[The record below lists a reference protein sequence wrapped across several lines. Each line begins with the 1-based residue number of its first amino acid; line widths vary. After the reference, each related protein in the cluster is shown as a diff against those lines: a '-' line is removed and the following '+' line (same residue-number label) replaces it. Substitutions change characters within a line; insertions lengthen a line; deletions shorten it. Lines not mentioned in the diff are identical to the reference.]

1 MPHSSTSRVKQKP
14 TLLANPHNHSPVWFL
29 AMPPQAV
36 SPVVAIF
43 VPSILILHQWV
54 RVVADFDCI
63 LKGLCFLFLILL
75 SQSGDLVKDL
85 KSSPWS
91 TQLFDA
97 LYSPNSTL
105 LSSSSSLSFIFASFS
120 EKMLNLTENPKL
132 DSSSSNEISIQN
144 ISVSDHNN
152 GFQYTTD
159 NKTDS
164 FVLDLEGFSHGGSNK
179 EITQNS
185 RFTKSLSRKGS
196 QRGGDKK
203 IISFNCTNS
212 NCKSSLNDKDAFVAT
227 SPRGSST
234 AEKPVTAAVGSTD
247 MANNPQARH
256 QITITTGN
264 HRSNR
269 EQI

>member
-1 MPHSSTSRVKQKP
+1 
-14 TLLANPHNHSPVWFL
+14 
-29 AMPPQAV
+29 
-36 SPVVAIF
+36 
-43 VPSILILHQWV
+43 
-54 RVVADFDCI
+54 
-63 LKGLCFLFLILL
+63 
-75 SQSGDLVKDL
+75 
-85 KSSPWS
+85 
-91 TQLFDA
+91 
-97 LYSPNSTL
+97 
-105 LSSSSSLSFIFASFS
+105 
-120 EKMLNLTENPKL
+120 MLNLTENPKL

-264 HRSNR
+264 ITALTESRFNLRRNNSRRHASQWIFDPKRLLFLFATLSSIGTILLIYFTLSIYKTNGDGDAFD
-269 EQI
+269 